1 MYLHFNMCEK
11 SIKNG
16 TKTTIGGQP
25 MSYGGDNEVTERDT
39 LQYPKLELEDLVH
52 TTKQTTV

>member
-1 MYLHFNMCEK
+1 
-11 SIKNG
+11 
-16 TKTTIGGQP
+16 